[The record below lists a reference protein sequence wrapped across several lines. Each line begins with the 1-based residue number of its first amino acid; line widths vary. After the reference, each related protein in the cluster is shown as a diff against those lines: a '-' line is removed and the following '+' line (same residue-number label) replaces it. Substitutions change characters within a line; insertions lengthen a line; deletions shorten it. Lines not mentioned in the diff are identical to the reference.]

1 MTRTVESQQT
11 WTRHPAHCGRSGLF
25 SSLLSAI
32 FTWVLHKTLIIVRTP
47 SARLKRS
54 VNQHLLLK
62 RARVDE
68 KALSFMAHKLSFR
81 ASALSYWSEKDKH
94 TPPFAL
100 IHNLSI
106 HWSEENPFCHS
117 ISYMYIW
124 DEFWSSAHSYT
135 VFLQPTLKSFPAWTL
150 WIKTSSKCM
159 TCPG

>member
-1 MTRTVESQQT
+1 MTQTVESQQT

-47 SARLKRS
+47 STRLKRS
-54 VNQHLLLK
+54 VNQHLLLR

-94 TPPFAL
+94 TPPFAV

-106 HWSEENPFCHS
+106 HWSEENPSVTPSVTCTSEMNFDLQHIHTQCFYSQRWSHS
-117 ISYMYIW
+117 QH
-124 DEFWSSAHSYT
+124 EHS
-135 VFLQPTLKSFPAWTL
+135 
-150 WIKTSSKCM
+150 
-159 TCPG
+159 G